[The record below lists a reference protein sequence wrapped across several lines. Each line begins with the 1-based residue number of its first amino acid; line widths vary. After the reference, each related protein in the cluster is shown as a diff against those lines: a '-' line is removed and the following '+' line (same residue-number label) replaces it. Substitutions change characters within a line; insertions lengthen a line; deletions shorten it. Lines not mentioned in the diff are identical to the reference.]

1 MQIPINKAYTAL
13 WQPKTRYILLTGGR
27 GSAKSYSLA
36 LWACDAI
43 SRHTDWRILYTRY
56 TLTAANISIIP
67 EFRAKTELLGIDDD
81 IEATKYYIK
90 HKGTGSDIL
99 FSGIKT
105 SSGNQTARLKSIPKL
120 NVFIV
125 DEAEEF
131 TDEAAFDTIDESIR
145 REDAANMVILVMN
158 PQTTDHWIY
167 DRWFKGHTRYLN
179 IDGHQVPISTH
190 PQLTHIHTTYHSAKK
205 YLSADYL
212 ANIQRLKDEHP
223 NKYAHR
229 FLGRWL
235 ERAEGA
241 IFTNWTEGEFDTS
254 LPYGYGL
261 DFGFFPDPLALV
273 KCAIDKKRKVIYLH
287 EEIYKTNLSTAEVR
301 ALVLN
306 IAGNKQAVICDT
318 SEPRMLVELQS
329 AGVNAQ
335 KADKGAD
342 SVMNGIRA
350 MQDFQ
355 VIVTESSQNLKKELN
370 LYQWNDK
377 KNSVPM
383 DAWNHGI
390 DAARY
395 IFAFLNAGSS
405 FLGAR

>member
-1 MQIPINKAYTAL
+1 MEITVNSAYQSL

-43 SRHTDWRILYTRY
+43 SRHNDWRILYTRY

-67 EFRAKTELLGIDDD
+67 EFRAKTELLGIDED
-81 IEATKYYIK
+81 IEATKHYIR
-90 HKGTGSDIL
+90 HKGTNSDII

-158 PQTTDHWIY
+158 PQTIDHWIY
-167 DRWFKGHTRYLN
+167 ARWFAGHTRHVD
-179 IDGHQVPISTH
+179 IDGHQIPMSTH
-190 PQLTHIHTTYHSAKK
+190 PQLTHIHTTYHSSRQ

-212 ANIQRLKDEHP
+212 GNIERLKVERP
-223 NKYAHR
+223 EKYAHR
-229 FLGRWL
+229 FLGKWL
-235 ERAEGA
+235 DKAEGA
-241 IFTNWTEGEFDTS
+241 IFQNWREGAFDTS
-254 LPYGYGL
+254 LPYAYGL
-261 DFGFFPDPLALV
+261 DFGYFPDPLAMV
-273 KCAIDKKRKVIYLH
+273 KCAVDKKRRIIYLH
-287 EEIYKTNLSTAEVR
+287 EEMYATQLSTEEVKR
-301 ALVLN
+301 RVRE
-306 IAGNKQAVICDT
+306 IAGSKTAVICDT
-318 SEPRMLVELQS
+318 SEPRLLTDMQNYQI
-329 AGVNAQ
+329 NAQ
-335 KADKGAD
+335 KAEKGPD
-342 SVMNGIRA
+342 SILNGIRA
-350 MQDFQ
+350 MQDFT
-355 VIVTESSQNLKKELN
+355 IVVSAESHNLKRELN

-377 KNSVPM
+377 KHSVPM
-383 DAWNHGI
+383 DAHNHSV

-395 IFAFLNAGSS
+395 VYTFLSAGSS
-405 FLGAR
+405 FAGSR

>member
-1 MQIPINKAYTAL
+1 MDIRINKEYAAL
-13 WQPKTRYILLTGGR
+13 WQPKTRYILMTGGR

-67 EFRAKTELLGIDDD
+67 EFRAKTEILGIDSD

-145 REDAANMVILVMN
+145 REDASNMVILVMN

-167 DRWFKGHTRYLN
+167 DRWFKNNTRYIE

-190 PQLTHIHTTYHSAKK
+190 PQLTHIHTTFHSAAE
-205 YLSADYL
+205 YLSSDYL
-212 ANIQRLKDEHP
+212 QNIERLKVEHP
-223 NKYAHR
+223 NRYAHR

-241 IFTNWTEGEFDTS
+241 IFTNWREGDFDES
-254 LPYGYGL
+254 LPFGYGL
-261 DFGFFPDPLALV
+261 DFGYFPDPLALV
-273 KCAIDKKRKVIYLH
+273 KCAIDKKRKLIYLH
-287 EEIYKTNLSTAEVR
+287 EEIYQTNLSTADVR
-301 ALVLN
+301 AKVLEV
-306 IAGNKQAVICDT
+306 AGRKQPVICDT
-318 SEPRMLVELQS
+318 SEPRMLSDLQS

-342 SVMNGIRA
+342 SVLNGIRA
-350 MQDFQ
+350 MQDFTL
-355 VIVTESSQNLKKELN
+355 VVTQSSHNLKKELN

-383 DAWNHGI
+383 DAWNHSI

-395 IFAFLNAGSS
+395 IFGFLNAGSS